1 MEWFKTVPFSVVVLW
16 DVKRYSFEKIKSQYP
31 IVKLGMHIQEESHK
45 VKLADYPDEEFGILG
60 VNNKIG
66 IFDAYKEKG
75 ANINQS
81 YKKMEKGWLAYNP
94 YRVNVGS
101 IGLRTEEHENEYISP
116 AYVVFSC
123 KETLLP
129 DFLFRL
135 FKTERFNKVINAST
149 TGSVRQNLTIDILKS
164 LDIPLPP
171 IEVQQKM
178 LDEYYLLINK
188 AYKIIEQ
195 ASNFEKNK
203 EESVNDLLGLKQIE
217 KEKRKGLYFENFS
230 LIDRWDL
237 WSVNQTVKSSVYQM
251 KPLKSIITLQSGSF
265 LPKSDMIEGE
275 FKVYGGNGVSGTHNT
290 FKLEG
295 ERIIIGRV
303 GEYCG
308 NVHLINGK
316 YWVTDNALW
325 SEVIDKNVDI
335 NYLRIALQALKLN
348 KHRILSAQ
356 PSISQTTIL
365 SLMIPYPSI
374 EVQRDIS
381 DTILSMENDIKELN
395 IQAEKL
401 IANALFSLE
410 KNVFEL

>member
-1 MEWFKTVPFSVVVLW
+1 MEWFKTVPFSDVVLW

-275 FKVYGGNGVSGTHNT
+275 FKVYGGNGVNGTHNT

>member
-1 MEWFKTVPFSVVVLW
+1 MEWFKTIPFSDVVLW
-16 DVKRYSFEKIKSQYP
+16 DVKRYSFEKIQSQYP

-81 YKKMEKGWLAYNP
+81 YKQMEKGWLAYNP

-129 DFLFRL
+129 DFLFKL

-171 IEVQQKM
+171 IQIQQKI

-188 AYKIIEQ
+188 SKKIIEQ
-195 ASNFEKNK
+195 VSSFENK
-203 EESVNDLLGLKQIE
+203 KENTINNLLGLKQIE

-237 WSVNQTVKSSVYQM
+237 WSVNQTIKSSIYQM

-265 LPKSDMIEGE
+265 LPKSEMIEGD
-275 FKVYGGNGVSGTHNT
+275 FLVYGGNGVSGSHNT
-290 FKLEG
+290 FKLQG

-325 SEVIDKNVDI
+325 SEIIDENIDI
-335 NYLRIALQALKLN
+335 DYLRIALQALKLN

-365 SLMIPYPSI
+365 SLMIPYPRI
-374 EVQRDIS
+374 EVQKEIS
-381 DTILSMENDIKELN
+381 NAILSMENEIKEFN
-395 IQAEKL
+395 TQAEKL
-401 IANALFSLE
+401 IETALKTLE
-410 KNVFEL
+410 KNVFKL